1 MKSLPIEKI
10 NKLLGTR
17 HKKADPKA
25 ERRKQM
31 RERKIDMKFIVIA
44 FAAVVVILAVV
55 SAVIVLSEK
64 NNTSVSQP
72 DENAAVLIAA
82 DTSGEEKPSDN
93 RTELNANIL
102 LALTEDGNSG
112 LELLSVINLDSVN
125 GKVRISYIPT
135 ETMQSVNNLTGTM
148 AEHIEN
154 GGIKELLW
162 AVGEHAD
169 ISIERYVCLDEANFA
184 DIMKKIGEFEVRIDE
199 DISHEYNGI
208 SFIIDEGTHRF
219 ASDAML
225 KYVVYLCQMISTESK
240 TLTDIMAGI
249 AGKLISDEKG
259 NKITAASYDKAVN
272 CVDTDI
278 SAIDIVNYSQA
289 IAGLFD
295 SGALWNVEIEPQT
308 SKLKSE

>member
-10 NKLLGTR
+10 NKLLGTH

-55 SAVIVLSEK
+55 SAAIVLSEK
-64 NNTSVSQP
+64 NDRSVSQP
-72 DENAAVLIAA
+72 DENAAVLAAA
-82 DTSGEEKPSDN
+82 DTSGAEKPNDN
-93 RTELNANIL
+93 QLPLNANIL

-162 AVGEHAD
+162 AVGEYAD

-308 SKLKSE
+308 SELRSE